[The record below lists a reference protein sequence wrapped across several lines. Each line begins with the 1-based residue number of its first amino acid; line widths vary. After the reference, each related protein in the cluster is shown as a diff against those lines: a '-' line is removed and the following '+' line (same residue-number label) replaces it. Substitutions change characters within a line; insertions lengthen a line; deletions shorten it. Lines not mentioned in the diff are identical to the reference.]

1 MGNIEGLKEK
11 GYLND
16 KLPNYFRKIVNSAF
30 KKDRNMNAINEDDIY
45 HKAEELITE
54 YLKKGYISNYI
65 FKELL
70 TLPDSIWALFYTYL
84 YTNKQLGGKRPEHK
98 AKVEKNTKW
107 LVETDYCFMNIR
119 ALGEEISETGNII
132 NAVKLLPALR
142 VGGIHLAP
150 FFECNHGII
159 YCQDSFYRINREIIN
174 LYYEKE
180 GVTPL
185 EQMKFFIDCIHL
197 LDKAVGFDVTPH
209 TSHMSK
215 LSLDRPELFR
225 WIRLNNEKD
234 GLYDGM
240 HINEQYQ
247 HTYQEKCNEHID
259 EIANKIKREYGIT
272 KVDDIDCDHEKS
284 DDVADLIR
292 KEVMK
297 EGYYTVPPHTW
308 NGICVP
314 SFKKF
319 DYIKEEP
326 IWDYRDINGQDQGH
340 HAIWMHACLYIHKGM
355 HANQLPSQVTNN
367 EEDGFV
373 EKNTLVIDFFKKYL
387 KEIIETYEF
396 DYIRMDYVDHIFD
409 NVRYVNGEEVPINE
423 MLTPN
428 EILQIISE
436 LRKEYK
442 GLGLQADHLGDDA
455 MIYEKAGFNLV
466 IGGEVAVNM
475 SRFIMEESIKC
486 ILKGKKIQ
494 RELCRSLYAIDT
506 HDVAHPLYRGKE
518 LANREGKIGVIGRLF
533 ISRFANVGIYRKPK
547 YEVIGDQDL
556 SHGIHRANNKPESL
570 IWASNRET
578 YQAYHDLEDLY
589 SKLGEKLSNSV
600 LEGYGLLEKHLYF
613 EVKNIEHNVKWICIM
628 PIIYI
633 DGFPC
638 DSEFVKEHENE
649 ELKDSFFH
657 NICNSNYKSDL
668 KLLACTSVENLNFR
682 EVKKNDVIEVKKLT
696 EKLLKIKMK
705 TRGFAM
711 LEIKYKKLGEK
722 HDKS

>member
-1 MGNIEGLKEK
+1 MGIVEGLKEK
-11 GYLND
+11 GYFID
-16 KLPNYFRKIVNSAF
+16 KLPSYFKKIVHSAF
-30 KKDRNMNAINEDDIY
+30 KKDSNING
-45 HKAEELITE
+45 KAGEICYDKADELVNE

-65 FKELL
+65 LKELL
-70 TLPDSIWALFYTYL
+70 TLPDSVWALFYTYL
-84 YTNKQLGGKRPEHK
+84 YTSKQLDGKRPEHK

-119 ALGEEISETGNII
+119 AVGEEISETGNII

-174 LYYEKE
+174 PYYEKE
-180 GVTPL
+180 GVTSL

-209 TSHMSK
+209 SSHMSK

-225 WIRLNNEKD
+225 WIRLNDEKD
-234 GLYDGM
+234 GLYDQM
-240 HINEQYQ
+240 NINEQYN
-247 HTYQEKCNEHID
+247 HTYQVKCDEYIN
-259 EIANKIKREYGIT
+259 EIANKVKSEYGIT

-284 DDVADLIR
+284 DYVANLIR

-297 EGYYTVPPHTW
+297 EGYYTIPPHTW

-319 DYIKEEP
+319 NYIKEEP
-326 IWDYRDINGQDQGH
+326 IWDYRDINGEDQGQ

-373 EKNTLVIDFFKKYL
+373 EKNSLVIDFFKNYL
-387 KEIIETYEF
+387 KEMIETFLF
-396 DYIRMDYVDHIFD
+396 DFIRMDYVDHIFD
-409 NVRYVNGEEVPINE
+409 NVRDVNGEEVPINE

-428 EILQIISE
+428 EILQTISE

-475 SRFIMEESIKC
+475 SRPIMEESIKC
-486 ILKGKKIQ
+486 IQKGDKIQ

-506 HDVAHPLYRGKE
+506 HDVAHPLYLGKE
-518 LANREGKIGVIGRLF
+518 LANREGKVGVIGRLF

-578 YQAYHDLEDLY
+578 YHAYHDLEDLY
-589 SKLGEKLSNSV
+589 SKLRDQLSNSV

-613 EVKNIEHNVKWICIM
+613 TIKNVERNVKWLCIM

-638 DSEFVKEHENE
+638 DSVFVKEHENKIKKE
-649 ELKDSFFH
+649 SFFY
-657 NICNSNYKSDL
+657 NISNSNYKSEL
-668 KLLACTSVENLNFR
+668 NFRICTSVEKLNFK
-682 EVKKNDVIEVKKLT
+682 EINKNDVIEVKKLT
-696 EKLLKIKMK
+696 EKLLKIKIK
-705 TRGFAM
+705 TRAFVM
-711 LEIKYKKLGEK
+711 LEIKCKNIRREK
-722 HDKS
+722 